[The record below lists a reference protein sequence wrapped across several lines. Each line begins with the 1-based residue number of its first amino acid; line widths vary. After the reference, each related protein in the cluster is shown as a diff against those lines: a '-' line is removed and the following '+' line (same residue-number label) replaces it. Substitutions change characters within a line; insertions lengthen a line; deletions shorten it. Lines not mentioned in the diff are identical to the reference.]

1 MNNTMNVM
9 KKSKKEN
16 ENLIFEENIIFKPLD
31 EMVIPEPSADFRE
44 SFSQKLDRISANESI
59 NSTKRQLHIYIKA
72 AVIAAIFVSGWFL
85 GSIYN
90 RSNTALLQDVQKQL
104 DSNNNLLILTL
115 LQQSSAS
122 DRLQAANVS
131 YSLSSIDN
139 QVITAL
145 IKALENDPDPN
156 VKIKCAEALATHLK
170 PDTINRIFGKAL
182 DYQSEPLIQLILID
196 YIKSV
201 GNDES
206 KRIVNNFI
214 NSGKADEFVRSEVKK
229 TFNL

>member
-1 MNNTMNVM
+1 MNNTRNVM
-9 KKSKKEN
+9 KKSKREN
-16 ENLIFEENIIFKPLD
+16 ENLIFEENIIFKSLD
-31 EMVIPEPSADFRE
+31 EMEIPEPSPDF
-44 SFSQKLDRISANESI
+44 QKLFLQKLNRISAKESI
-59 NSTKRQLHIYIKA
+59 DLTRPHRHIYLKA
-72 AVIAAIFVSGWFL
+72 AVIAAVFIFGWFF
-85 GSIYN
+85 GSMYN
-90 RSNTALLQDVQKQL
+90 KSNTALLQDVQKQL

-131 YSLSSIDN
+131 YSLSIIDN
-139 QVITAL
+139 QVTMAL

-182 DYQSEPLIQLILID
+182 DYQNEPLIQLILID
-196 YIKSV
+196 YINSV

-214 NSGKADEFVRSEVKK
+214 NSGKADEFVQSEVKK
-229 TFNL
+229 TINL